1 MLTFDPA
8 THTYRYGGV
17 VVPSVTQ
24 ILAPL
29 SDFSFVD
36 PDVLDAARDFGTAV
50 HYACELDDREELD
63 IDALDPAL
71 LPYLQQWRKFCREHG
86 CKWEEIERQVYHPT
100 MRYAGTL
107 DRFGVIDGARGVL
120 DIKSGS
126 DLYPSV
132 GPQLAAYAQA
142 LEPKTGHLLRRYGL
156 RLSATSYE
164 LKAYTSPTDWPTF
177 ASLITLRTF
186 CAQHR
191 ITPNFKELSHA

>member
-8 THTYRYGGV
+8 THSYRYDGV
-17 VVPSVTQ
+17 AVPSVTQ

-36 PDVLDAARDFGTAV
+36 PHVLEAARAFGTAV
-50 HYACELDDREELD
+50 HYACELDDRGELD
-63 IDALDPAL
+63 EEALDPAL
-71 LPYLQQWRKFCREHG
+71 LPYLQQWRKFCREHA
-86 CKWEEIERQVYHPT
+86 CKWEWIERKVYHER

-107 DRFGVIDGARGVL
+107 DRAGFIDGARGVL

-132 GPQLAAYAQA
+132 GPQLAAYAMA
-142 LEPKTGHLLRRYGL
+142 IEPATGHLLRRYGL
-156 RLSATSYE
+156 RLHPTGYE
-164 LKAYTSPTDWPTF
+164 LKAYTSPTDWPVF

-186 CAQHR
+186 CTQHR
-191 ITPNFKELSHA
+191 ITPNFKELSHV